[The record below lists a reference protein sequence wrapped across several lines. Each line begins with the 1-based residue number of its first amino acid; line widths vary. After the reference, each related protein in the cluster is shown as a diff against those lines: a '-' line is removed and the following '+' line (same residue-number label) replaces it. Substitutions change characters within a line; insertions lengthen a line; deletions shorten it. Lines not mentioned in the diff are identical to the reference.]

1 MIRTSN
7 RVISRVGW
15 IKAPSEIA
23 KALIAG
29 ARKYKGLI
37 CVQGSRAS
45 CASTSR
51 SWSARLASWS
61 ERR

>member
-7 RVISRVGW
+7 RVISRIGW

-23 KALIAG
+23 KALFAG
-29 ARKYKGLI
+29 ARKYRGLI
-37 CVQGSRAS
+37 CVLALLAS

-51 SWSARLASWS
+51 SRSARLASWS